1 MKKYFIYAVSALA
14 LAGCSS
20 DDFLGGQPSP
30 TKLTDNNVINFNGSS
45 SATTRGVLKGT
56 TNPTAASKLG
66 ENFVVYGYKT
76 LSGTTPKT
84 SVVYDHYNVNWAG
97 TANHTESNTN
107 GWEYVGYAPN
117 ALTNLPEGSV
127 QTIKY
132 WDYSAE
138 QYDFIAFSFGSA
150 TQVTTDTD
158 PVGDNQVKASK
169 VTIANNGNGYSGPT
183 YTLTGAVGDL
193 ANVYIADRV
202 TAKMTVSEQQQQQF
216 ANRLVPYGKPN
227 PFNFRSLGT
236 KVRIGLYEII
246 PGYSVKDVKFY
257 KDDSNKNDV
266 ETSPCLYA
274 SRATIPAGSG
284 TMTVSFPTADVS
296 NSDYNKAHVSWAVA
310 AVSSNVSVLGLTN
323 YSLGS
328 SNADLKEAQGNYLV
342 RTSTDARNASYKTV
356 LPAKVGALKL
366 KVDYTLVS
374 IDGSKEEINVTG
386 ATAVVPE
393 VYTNW
398 EPNYAYTYIFKI
410 SDNTNGSTG
419 GTGAP
424 AGLYPITFD
433 AIVTETED
441 GLSETITTVS
451 EPSITTYAEGAV
463 GNEYKSGS
471 NVYVS
476 VVKAGTHVDLS
487 LTDPSTNCA
496 LYTVESDNGYNGVIT
511 ESTVANCIAKGTPG
525 TNEWIVTDTNGKK
538 MTVKTA
544 SGLSIA
550 TEIEAGDAADGNAIT
565 GNFAKFTPTAG
576 TYVFEYTD
584 KDDPANPKKYYKV
597 IKVN

>member
-30 TKLTDNNVINFNGSS
+30 TKLTDNNVINFNGGS
-45 SATTRGVLKGT
+45 SATTRATSGEQ
-56 TNPTAASKLG
+56 AAKKLG
-66 ENFVVYGYKT
+66 KNFVVYGYKT
-76 LSGTTPKT
+76 SGSTPQE
-84 SVVYDHYNVNWAG
+84 VYDHYNVNWAG
-97 TANHTESNTN
+97 DANHTESNTN
-107 GWEYVGYAPN
+107 GWEYVGYTTN
-117 ALTNLPEGSV
+117 ALSNLQGAT

-132 WDYSAE
+132 WDYSAS
-138 QYDFIAFSFGSA
+138 QYDFIAFSFGTA
-150 TQVTTDTD
+150 TQKTETV
-158 PVGDNQVKASK
+158 PSGQVEASK
-169 VTIANNGNGYSGPT
+169 VTIANNVNGYSCPT
-183 YTLTGAVGDL
+183 YTLTGAVDDL

-202 TAKMTVSEQQQQQF
+202 TAKKGATPK
-216 ANRLVPYGKPN
+216 ANLLVAYGSPVQ
-227 PFNFRSLGT
+227 FNFRSLGT
-236 KVRIGLYEII
+236 KVRIGLYETI

-257 KDDSNKNDV
+257 KNNSDKNGNNGAN
-266 ETSPCLYA
+266 PCLYA
-274 SRATIPAGSG
+274 SGTTIPAGSG
-284 TMTVSFPTADVS
+284 TMTVSFPTVAES
-296 NSDYNKAHVSWAVA
+296 NTDYNKAHVKWSVA
-310 AVSSNVSVLGLTN
+310 DGNSNVVSVLELEK
-323 YSLGS
+323 YSLGNN
-328 SNADLKEAQGNYLV
+328 NADQKEAQGDYLV
-342 RTSTDARNASYKTV
+342 RTSTAARNASYKTV
-356 LPAKVGALKL
+356 LPAEVGALTL

-374 IDGSKEEINVTG
+374 IDGSGETINVKG

-393 VYTNW
+393 VYTKW

-419 GTGAP
+419 GTSDP

-451 EPSITTYAEGAV
+451 EPSITTYAKGAV
-463 GNEYKSGS
+463 NDEYVHDS

-476 VVKAGTHVDLS
+476 VKAGSSNVILS
-487 LTDPSTNCA
+487 LTDPDTNCA
-496 LYTVESDNGYNGVIT
+496 LYTAVCDDGYNGGIT
-511 ESTVANCIAKGTPG
+511 ESTVANCIANGTKDTSG
-525 TNEWIVTDTNGKK
+525 TWTATATDAHSKTL
-538 MTVKTA
+538 TVKA
-544 SGLSIA
+544 VEAAANDHLNIVP
-550 TEIEAGDAADGNAIT
+550 EIDAKDAADGNAIT

>member
-30 TKLTDNNVINFNGSS
+30 TKLTDNNVINFNGGS
-45 SATTRGVLKGT
+45 SATTRATQSGG
-56 TNPTAASKLG
+56 NAANLLG
-66 ENFVVYGYKT
+66 GKFVVYGYKT
-76 LSGTTPKT
+76 NSDDSQSK
-84 SVVYDHYNVNWAG
+84 VYDHYNVNWAG

-107 GWEYVGYAPN
+107 GWEYVGYSPN
-117 ALTNLPEGSV
+117 ALSGLSGVT

-132 WDYSAE
+132 WDYSAK
-138 QYDFIAFSFGSA
+138 QYDFIAFAFGA
-150 TQVTTDTD
+150 AIQTTAD
-158 PVGDNQVKASK
+158 PVSAGFVNASEIDQTPK
-169 VTIANNGNGYSGPT
+169 
-183 YTLTGAVGDL
+183 YTLTGEVKDL
-193 ANVYIADRV
+193 AKVYIADRV
-202 TAKMTVSEQQQQQF
+202 TAKKNVSTPID
-216 ANRLVPYGKPN
+216 NRLVSYGTSI

-257 KDDSNKNDV
+257 KNDNDKNDT
-266 ETSPCLYA
+266 EADPCLYA
-274 SRATIPAGSG
+274 SSTTIPDGSG
-284 TMTVSFPTADVS
+284 TMTVTFPTTSESAT
-296 NSDYNKAHVSWAVA
+296 DYNKAHVAWSVA
-310 AVSSNVSVLGLTN
+310 AGSSNVSVLGLTN

-328 SNADLKEAQGNYLV
+328 SNADQKEAQGNYLV

-419 GTGAP
+419 GAGDT

-433 AIVTETED
+433 AIVTKTED

-451 EPSITTYAEGAV
+451 EPSITTYALGAV
-463 GNEYKSGS
+463 GNEYTAGS

-476 VVKAGTHVDLS
+476 VMKGTAMAS
-487 LTDPSTNCA
+487 LGVNVNCA
-496 LYTVESDNGYNGVIT
+496 LYTAVSDGYNGGIT

-525 TNEWIVTDTNGKK
+525 TNEWIVTDAQGKK
-538 MTVKTA
+538 LTVNKVTGLTA
-544 SGLSIA
+544 LGTI
-550 TEIEAGDAADGNAIT
+550 DAADTADGNAIT
-565 GNFAKFTPTAG
+565 ASNGNFAMFTPTAG

-584 KDDPANPKKYYKV
+584 QDDNNKKYYKV
-597 IKVN
+597 IKVVD

>member
-30 TKLTDNNVINFNGSS
+30 TKLTDNNVINFNGGS
-45 SATTRGVLKGT
+45 SATTRAPLKEGE
-56 TNPTAASKLG
+56 AADKLG
-66 ENFVVYGYKT
+66 NKFVVYGYKT
-76 LSGTTPKT
+76 KSDGTNDTK
-84 SVVYDHYNVNWAG
+84 SVVYDHYNVKWAG

-107 GWEYVGYAPN
+107 GWEYVGYSPN
-117 ALTNLPEGSV
+117 GLSGLPLGSV

-138 QYDFIAFSFGSA
+138 QYDFIAFSFGTA
-150 TQVTTDTD
+150 RQVIGN
-158 PVGDNQVKASK
+158 PAANQVQASK
-169 VTIANNGNGYSGPT
+169 VTTDPK
-183 YTLTGAVGDL
+183 YTLTGKVEDL
-193 ANVYIADRV
+193 AKVYIADRV

-216 ANRLVPYGKPN
+216 ANRLVPYGKPI

-257 KDDSNKNDV
+257 KDEGTKNDV
-266 ETSPCLYA
+266 ETNPCLYA
-274 SRATIPAGSG
+274 SEKKIPDGSG

-296 NSDYNKAHVSWAVA
+296 KTDYNKAHVSWKVA
-310 AVSSNVSVLGLTN
+310 DGGTNTTVL
-323 YSLGS
+323 SLPSYVKGNRES
-328 SNADLKEAQGNYLV
+328 KEAVGTDYLV
-342 RTSTDARNASYKTV
+342 RTSTDAKGTTSDNYKIV
-356 LPAKVGALKL
+356 LPAEVGALKL

-374 IDGSKEEINVTG
+374 IDGSKETINVKG

-393 VYTNW
+393 VYTKW

-419 GTGAP
+419 GGST
-424 AGLYPITFD
+424 GLYPITFD

-451 EPSITTYAEGAV
+451 EPSITTYAKGAFD
-463 GNEYKSGS
+463 NDEYKAGS

-476 VVKAGTHVDLS
+476 VMKGTAMAS
-487 LTDPSTNCA
+487 LGVNVNCA
-496 LYTVESDNGYNGVIT
+496 LYTAKSDDYNGGIT
-511 ESTVANCIAKGTPG
+511 ESTVANCIANGTSDNG
-525 TNEWIVTDTNGKK
+525 DWKVVTDAQGKK
-538 MTVKTA
+538 LTVNKVAADALTA
-544 SGLSIA
+544 ISI
-550 TEIEAGDAADGNAIT
+550 IDAADTADGNAIT
-565 GNFAKFTPTAG
+565 ASNGNFAKFTPTAG
-576 TYVFEYTD
+576 TYVFEFTD
-584 KDDPANPKKYYKV
+584 QDDPDKKKYYKV
-597 IKVN
+597 IKVVN